1 MKKLLAIG
9 TLACASWF
17 SNAAFAQ
24 DISGVWQQIDDQTGS
39 GRALIEISKMPD
51 GSYSGKIVKVTP
63 REGYTPRATCKDCP
77 SPYTNQPIL
86 GLSVL
91 NNLKMQNDTNYEKGR
106 ILDPLTGKMYD
117 ARAKVN
123 KAGNRLTLRG
133 YMGVSA
139 LGRSQTW
146 IRQQ

>member
-1 MKKLLAIG
+1 MKKLLAISSVVCSS
-9 TLACASWF
+9 LFCNSV
-17 SNAAFAQ
+17 FAQ

-51 GSYSGKIVKVTP
+51 GTYTGKIVKVTP
-63 REGYTPRATCKDCP
+63 REGYTPRETCTNCP
-77 SPYTNQPIL
+77 SPYTNKPIL
-86 GLSVL
+86 GLNVL
-91 NNLKMQNDTNYEKGR
+91 NYLTMQDETTYGKGR
-106 ILDPLTGKMYD
+106 LLDPLTGKFYD
-117 ARAKVN
+117 ASARLN

-133 YMGVSA
+133 YIKVSA